1 MSTPWVGSHGVL
13 RVPRPKPRRSFGQN
27 VPLLSPACGILP
39 FLLRRIRILAHVVT
53 VGMCLS
59 FPQVGCSS
67 GGPPTRPANPPC
79 TQRPCRTSVAG
90 ESGAWLVGMWPRL
103 LGSGTS
109 VPFLGLVDTPE
120 RAPLPLRGSSVSP
133 PHSLL
138 QGIRHSRTQEGRYC
152 LGQEGLVGPG
162 TGCGLSS
169 CLCRKKGVLTVSVLQ
184 RLGGLCSSSRLK

>member
-1 MSTPWVGSHGVL
+1 MLPHRSLRREGVVSLPGRRVL
-13 RVPRPKPRRSFGQN
+13 RGWGATESFSVPRPKPRRSVGQN

-79 TQRPCRTSVAG
+79 IQRPCRTSVAG
-90 ESGAWLVGMWPRL
+90 ESGVWLVGMWPRL

-109 VPFLGLVDTPE
+109 VPFLGLVDTPG
-120 RAPLPLRGSSVSP
+120 RVPPPLRGSSVSP
-133 PHSLL
+133 PPPPPLPPSGH
-138 QGIRHSRTQEGRYC
+138 QTQ
-152 LGQEGLVGPG
+152 
-162 TGCGLSS
+162 
-169 CLCRKKGVLTVSVLQ
+169 
-184 RLGGLCSSSRLK
+184 